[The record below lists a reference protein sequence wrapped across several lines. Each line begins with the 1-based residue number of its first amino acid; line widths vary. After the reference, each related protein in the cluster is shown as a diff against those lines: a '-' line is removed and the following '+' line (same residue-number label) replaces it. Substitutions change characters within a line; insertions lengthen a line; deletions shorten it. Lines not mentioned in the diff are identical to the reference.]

1 MDFRPEL
8 SWEFLSGDEITAKS
22 VRAVRNHVRHV
33 KEASPYYREALFDV
47 FPEDIK
53 SIDDIVKL
61 PFTERTTLVEKTQ
74 SFIAVPPDRIA
85 ETVVTSGTTGSPLA
99 FSLTAADIDR
109 LTFNDALAF
118 YSGGITNADRAQ
130 VCVSLDNMFIGG
142 MSYYRGMMHV
152 GANTSRIGVMPSDIH
167 RHYFDLLHPTVIV
180 GVPSFLIKLSTE
192 FSKPGSDNY
201 MSSIKKIFCT
211 GESIRKQDMQLNG
224 TGKTLED
231 FFGAKAYSTY
241 GNTELSISYCE
252 CIAQNGG
259 HCRPE
264 LVYTEI
270 VDGNGA
276 PVPDGTPGEIVATP
290 LGVEGMPLV
299 RYKTGDI
306 AFRVAGS
313 CACGRNS
320 MRIGP
325 ILGRKSQL
333 IKVKGTTVY
342 PLAITGILD
351 DISEIDDYIIMLE
364 NDESLS
370 DRVSLHAVTA
380 PANVEK
386 ISSRLRT
393 ELRVHV
399 PVLISNMATI
409 LHYRGKSGKKAR
421 IIDKRKHGVSAVR
434 QSTV

>member
-1 MDFRPEL
+1 
-8 SWEFLSGDEITAKS
+8 
-22 VRAVRNHVRHV
+22 
-33 KEASPYYREALFDV
+33 
-47 FPEDIK
+47 
-53 SIDDIVKL
+53 
-61 PFTERTTLVEKTQ
+61 
-74 SFIAVPPDRIA
+74 
-85 ETVVTSGTTGSPLA
+85 
-99 FSLTAADIDR
+99 
-109 LTFNDALAF
+109 
-118 YSGGITNADRAQ
+118 
-130 VCVSLDNMFIGG
+130 
-142 MSYYRGMMHV
+142 
-152 GANTSRIGVMPSDIH
+152 
-167 RHYFDLLHPTVIV
+167 
-180 GVPSFLIKLSTE
+180 
-192 FSKPGSDNY
+192 
-201 MSSIKKIFCT
+201 
-211 GESIRKQDMQLNG
+211 
-224 TGKTLED
+224 
-231 FFGAKAYSTY
+231 
-241 GNTELSISYCE
+241 
-252 CIAQNGG
+252 
-259 HCRPE
+259 
-264 LVYTEI
+264 
-270 VDGNGA
+270 
-276 PVPDGTPGEIVATP
+276 
-290 LGVEGMPLV
+290 
-299 RYKTGDI
+299 
-306 AFRVAGS
+306 
-313 CACGRNS
+313 